1 MAAVTQVI
9 HNFLG
14 GVSKQTDQKKLPGQV
29 RECLNAYP
37 DPTFGLRKRPGFKFI
52 KHLHTSSSASS
63 PDFAN
68 AKWFFIK
75 RDNEEKYIG
84 CILDSDV
91 ESTNPIKIWNATD
104 GTACTVTYTG
114 STKDY
119 LDTTRDNYDILTIQ
133 DTSLITN
140 KTKTVTAQT
149 APTYTDGSKGTVR
162 ILIVKYSCKYSVSV
176 KIDSTTHTVD
186 YTTIADEGSLSDGDE
201 LVNTAA
207 KILTE
212 LKTDLDALSLSGTLT
227 TTQLEATLELSYVD
241 SGGDAEAITVT
252 TSDNHGNANITGFTN
267 QVNIISDL
275 PANSVHNRVVKIV
288 NSAEGTAEDTY
299 WSKFVAE
306 DDTSG
311 PGYWKETIDPTVSAG
326 INASTLPHELRNTA
340 TNTFNLQEAGWT
352 DRLVGDT
359 VTNSDPSFVGE
370 KIQQTFFHNNRLGLL
385 TEDNVVMS
393 QTSDFYNFYFT
404 SALISTDADP
414 IDINCSSIR
423 PAVLHGVIPTAQG
436 LILFSKNQQF
446 IMFSDTKI
454 LTPSSATI
462 RGISNYEMDST
473 IDPVDVGTHINFVSK
488 TPSYTRIFGMG
499 TRGSEESPI
508 VQDISKVVSEWVPD
522 TVTSLLT
529 SPQNFLIALYGTL
542 DDTMYIH
549 KTYTVGERVLMQAW
563 FKWDFPGNIQHAA
576 VDSDT
581 MWTIIEHSG
590 KYVLARDRKSVV

>member
-9 HNFLG
+9 PNFLG

-52 KHLHTSSSASS
+52 KHLHTSSDASS

-75 RDNEEKYIG
+75 RDNEEKYIC

-91 ESTNPIKIWNATD
+91 ESTNPIKIWNSA
-104 GTACTVTYTG
+104 GTACTVTYSG

-119 LDTTRDNYDILTIQ
+119 LDTTRDNYEILTVQ
-133 DTSLITN
+133 DTSIITN

-162 ILIVKYSCKYSVSV
+162 LLIVKYSCKYSVSV
-176 KIDSTTHTVD
+176 KIDSTTHTVN
-186 YTTIADEGSLSDGDE
+186 YTSIASEGSLSDGDE
-201 LVNTAA
+201 LVNTAS

-212 LKTDLDALSLSGTLT
+212 LKTALDALSPTGTLT
-227 TTQLEATLELSYVD
+227 TTQLEATLELSFVTPAVTATPTGNGGGNGTNGTLTNLATTTGG
-241 SGGDAEAITVT
+241 SGTGLTVNVVIAGGVATNITVHTGGKNYAKDDVITISKSLIPGTGAGSKINSDVTTTIASLDDKAITVT

-288 NSAEGTAEDTY
+288 NSSAGTAEDTY

-306 DDTSG
+306 DATSG
-311 PGYWKETIDPTVSAG
+311 AGYWEETIDPTVSAG
-326 INASTLPHELRNTA
+326 MNASTLPHELRNTA
-340 TNTFNLQEAGWT
+340 ANTFNLQEASWT
-352 DRLVGDT
+352 ARLVGDT
-359 VTNSDPSFVGE
+359 VTNKDPSFVGE

-404 SALISTDADP
+404 SALITTD
-414 IDINCSSIR
+414 S
-423 PAVLHGVIPTAQG
+423 
-436 LILFSKNQQF
+436 
-446 IMFSDTKI
+446 
-454 LTPSSATI
+454 
-462 RGISNYEMDST
+462 
-473 IDPVDVGTHINFVSK
+473 DPVDIN
-488 TPSYTRIFGMG
+488 
-499 TRGSEESPI
+499 
-508 VQDISKVVSEWVPD
+508 
-522 TVTSLLT
+522 
-529 SPQNFLIALYGTL
+529 
-542 DDTMYIH
+542 
-549 KTYTVGERVLMQAW
+549 
-563 FKWDFPGNIQHAA
+563 
-576 VDSDT
+576 
-581 MWTIIEHSG
+581 
-590 KYVLARDRKSVV
+590 